1 MSEDSVLTYKKI
13 NKILKKK
20 KMPVD
25 NSWAKGDG
33 VAPLD
38 LCRLG
43 LNRGEGRGELP
54 GFGGRQRFR

>member
-1 MSEDSVLTYKKI
+1 
-13 NKILKKK
+13 
-20 KMPVD
+20 MPVD